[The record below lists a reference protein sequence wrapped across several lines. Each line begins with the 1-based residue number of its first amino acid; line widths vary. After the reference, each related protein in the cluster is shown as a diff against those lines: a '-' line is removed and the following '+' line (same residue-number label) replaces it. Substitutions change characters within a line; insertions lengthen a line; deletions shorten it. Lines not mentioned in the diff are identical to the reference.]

1 MIDRLEAGVYQG
13 ESDATRTG
21 QRPARR
27 REERRHDADDPVI
40 AGVSSQTPALRRTL
54 EFAADE
60 ANRRRV
66 DLTLVHG
73 CSPIPMPTTLEPG
86 TPLVD
91 REVQWLKRLGMTA
104 ELAAELLDPDLS
116 VNIIVHP
123 GTGVQALVESSAH
136 ASLVVVQRRLIS
148 QGRRIRTGSTSALVA
163 VRSLAPVVILSASEA
178 SPPPSADVVVGVDV
192 ASSSSALGVA
202 FREAELRQT
211 GLLVV
216 HGWRPKRTSLFA
228 DGPDEEDRF
237 RRQFGVA
244 HQTLVEHVRPWA
256 SRYPQVPLRH
266 KLFTLPPAES
276 LLLAASEGQLLVL
289 GRHRRNHLGT
299 LGLGQV
305 ARRAWPRVSSGVDHQ
320 REPTGR
326 VARLVR
332 VLSLSKGRKTPFDKL

>member
-1 MIDRLEAGVYQG
+1 
-13 ESDATRTG
+13 
-21 QRPARR
+21 
-27 REERRHDADDPVI
+27 
-40 AGVSSQTPALRRTL
+40 
-54 EFAADE
+54 
-60 ANRRRV
+60 
-66 DLTLVHG
+66 
-73 CSPIPMPTTLEPG
+73 MPTTLEPS

-91 REVQWLKRLGMTA
+91 REVHWLKRLGMMA

-123 GTGVQALVESSAH
+123 GTGVQALVESSAR
-136 ASLVVVQRRLIS
+136 ASLVVLQRRLIS
-148 QGRRIRTGSTSALVA
+148 RGRRIRTGSTSALVA
-163 VRSLAPVVILSASEA
+163 VRSLAPVAILSASEA
-178 SPPPSADVVVGVDV
+178 SPAPSADVVVGVDV
-192 ASSSSALGVA
+192 AAPSSALGVA

-228 DGPDEEDRF
+228 DGPDEEDKF

-289 GRHRRNHLGT
+289 GRHRRSHLGT

-305 ARRAWPRVSSGVDHQ
+305 ARRCLAEASCPVLITNENQRVELRDVFVS
-320 REPTGR
+320 
-326 VARLVR
+326 
-332 VLSLSKGRKTPFDKL
+332 